1 MTIFWKK
8 IIFKGLPVLHDAKA
22 LESMYEAMKSILNQA
37 ALFHERFVD
46 NQNERVSY
54 RKLSL
59 NVKITVF

>member
-1 MTIFWKK
+1 M
-8 IIFKGLPVLHDAKA
+8 LHDAKA

-54 RKLSL
+54 SL
-59 NVKITVF
+59 QEIILKR